1 MGAVPLRPIVSCIRA
16 PSYQLSEHIASLIS
30 PLAGKTASHVKNS
43 RHFVQVM
50 ADLRIKVDEVLV
62 SFDVSSLFTNV
73 PVDEAVQVIRD
84 RLQQDE
90 MLADRTTLSPDKVAD
105 LLEMCLKS
113 TYFSYGGDFFE
124 QREGAAMGSPVS
136 AVVADLYM
144 DFFEELAL
152 RTAPTKPRLWKRYV
166 DDTCCIVKK
175 GTVEELLT
183 HLNSVRPSIRFTVEV
198 EKDGRLHFLDDM
210 QRSAVIT
217 PNGQELRRTTRKVSS
232 VC

>member
-1 MGAVPLRPIVSCIRA
+1 
-16 PSYQLSEHIASLIS
+16 
-30 PLAGKTASHVKNS
+30 
-43 RHFVQVM
+43 M
-50 ADLRIKVDEVLV
+50 ADLRIEVDEVLV

-124 QREGAAMGSPVS
+124 QWEGAAMGSPVS

-144 DFFEELAL
+144 EFFEELAL
-152 RTAPTKPRLWKRYV
+152 RTAPPKPRLWKRYV
-166 DDTCCIVKK
+166 DDTC
-175 GTVEELLT
+175 
-183 HLNSVRPSIRFTVEV
+183 
-198 EKDGRLHFLDDM
+198 
-210 QRSAVIT
+210 
-217 PNGQELRRTTRKVSS
+217 VS
-232 VC
+232 C